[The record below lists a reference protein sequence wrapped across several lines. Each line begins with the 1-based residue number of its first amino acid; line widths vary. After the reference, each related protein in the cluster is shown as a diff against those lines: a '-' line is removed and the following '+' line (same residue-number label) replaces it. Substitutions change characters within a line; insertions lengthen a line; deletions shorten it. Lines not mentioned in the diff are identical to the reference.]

1 MGHIPT
7 HPPAPAELWGVD
19 ELAAYLGVTE
29 HFVYRLT
36 KQHRIRFVRVGRTAR
51 FRPADVAAWLQAEA
65 VPPPG
70 PSRSRPSPA
79 GADPR
84 PGTAGSEHGAQA
96 DLAERYRYLLPGRR
110 PGMTPPAGV
119 IPRPTTP
126 APRRVVRQGR
136 LDGRGVKVVVP
147 HVVVDVEDDDG
158 NLVRR
163 SLDRRRWSFVTS
175 KTRLVEVEVD
185 GRIEHDNDTLIAGHD
200 RWVAE
205 WIKAV
210 QHGGARDWPPR
221 KPLSVGQARRR
232 AS

>member
-96 DLAERYRYLLPGRR
+96 DLAERYRYLG
-110 PGMTPPAGV
+110 GG
-119 IPRPTTP
+119 
-126 APRRVVRQGR
+126 
-136 LDGRGVKVVVP
+136 
-147 HVVVDVEDDDG
+147 
-158 NLVRR
+158 LVRR
-163 SLDRRRWSFVTS
+163 LRQASYRDLRHPLRGGWSARGVWM
-175 KTRLVEVEVD
+175 
-185 GRIEHDNDTLIAGHD
+185 AG
-200 RWVAE
+200 A
-205 WIKAV
+205 
-210 QHGGARDWPPR
+210 
-221 KPLSVGQARRR
+221 
-232 AS
+232 